1 MVIWEIHLGKRMEI
15 FWQGC
20 DMKVNGEDEEEEE
33 QKMIFKRHRDDGY
46 LIHPAFSDDD
56 I

>member
-1 MVIWEIHLGKRMEI
+1 MEI
-15 FWQGC
+15 LWQGC

-33 QKMIFKRHRDDGY
+33 HKILFPRHCDDGY
-46 LIHPAFSDDD
+46 LIQMTFSADE